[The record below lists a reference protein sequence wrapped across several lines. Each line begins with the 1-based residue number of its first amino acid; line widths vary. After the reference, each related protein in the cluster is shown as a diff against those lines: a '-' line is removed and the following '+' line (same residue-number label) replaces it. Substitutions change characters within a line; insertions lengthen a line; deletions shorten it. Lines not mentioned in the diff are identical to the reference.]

1 MNVFRNRCVVLL
13 VAGILG
19 LPAAGAWAAISVET
33 DKPQYTTGD
42 SVVVTVR
49 NELTE
54 PVYYLGMCSLSDCL
68 QVNGDWECEDSL
80 CDAPQQVLLAGEEM
94 TFRIRVIGLI
104 VGDMKYRFEYKTAIR
119 ERVQQAYSNS
129 FFIISTGE
137 PEQITVGEQVRKF
150 PAADGAATPRVYR
163 PNSSG
168 KGRRDNTYVARNL
181 RNQDVPSNQEII
193 RQRKQQDRGSRQASG
208 YGLAEKEVILSVSGM
223 SSKMRQSL
231 VKILLGEY
239 PFVRSMEEIDFS
251 KGVAQYFLSLDIN
264 VDEFADRLEATQFPS
279 FRLDLIRVSPNHIDC
294 RLRFE

>member
-1 MNVFRNRCVVLL
+1 MNVIRNICTVLF
-13 VAGILG
+13 VAGIFG
-19 LPAAGAWAAISVET
+19 LPASGASAAITVET

-119 ERVQQAYSNS
+119 ERVQQVYSNS

-137 PEQITVGEQVRKF
+137 PEPITVGEQVRKF
-150 PAADGAATPRVYR
+150 PAEDRDTSPRVYR
-163 PNSSG
+163 PNSSDR
-168 KGRRDNTYVARNL
+168 GRRDNTYVARNF

-193 RQRKQQDRGSRQASG
+193 RQHKQQDRGSRQASG

-231 VKILLGEY
+231 IKILLGEY

-264 VDEFADRLEATQFPS
+264 VDEFADRLEATQFSS